1 MNMLSIKY
9 FLAIVEEGNISAA
22 ARKLFISQQT
32 LSEHVKKLEDEL
44 GTPLFKRGR
53 QISLTLAGETFATS
67 GRELIGQYDELL
79 ADMENITQK
88 RRSRITVAIP
98 TCTTP
103 ASLADIIFNYQEKY
117 PNCEVMVLK
126 RQHSDVVHNMNGVD
140 LYLSYLPL
148 SDGLENIPLIE
159 NDPYCVTFHR
169 SLAERIYGERWEQVE
184 EHLILTQ
191 DLSAIKE
198 IPFLLQRDRYLRLD
212 EDMRLIFQEYAF
224 EPIVAI
230 NSESSGLNEIF
241 CEKGLGALL
250 AAESHIS
257 RRFFRG
263 DSVPMPDLLSYPI
276 KVSSFETKLCISY
289 EKGKRL
295 HTAERYFIDE
305 AKRFY
310 SKYNEMNS

>member
-1 MNMLSIKY
+1 MNMLSIQY

-67 GRELIGQYDELL
+67 GRELIGQYEDLL

-88 RRSRITVAIP
+88 RKSKITVAIP

-103 ASLADIIFNYQEKY
+103 AALADVIHAYREKY
-117 PNCEVMVLK
+117 PNCEVAVLK
-126 RQHSDVVHNMNGVD
+126 RQHSDVEHNMNGVD

-148 SDGLENIPLIE
+148 SDGLENVTLIE
-159 NDPYCVTFHR
+159 DDPYCVTFHR
-169 SLAERIYGERWEQVE
+169 SLAERIYGDRWTEIE
-184 EHLILTQ
+184 EKLILTQ
-191 DLSAIKE
+191 DLSVIKE
-198 IPFLLQRDRYLRLD
+198 MPFLLQRDRYLRLA
-212 EDMRLIFQEYAF
+212 EDMRLIFQEYRF

-241 CEKGLGALL
+241 CQQGIGCLL
-250 AAESHIS
+250 AAESHVS
-257 RRFFRG
+257 RRFFGG
-263 DSVPMPDLLSYPI
+263 DSVSMPDLLSYPI
-276 KVSSFETKLCISY
+276 RVSSFRTKLCISY
-289 EKGKRL
+289 EKGKHL
-295 HTAERYFIDE
+295 HTAERYFIE
-305 AKRFY
+305 ECRRYYANPQR
-310 SKYNEMNS
+310 

>member
-1 MNMLSIKY
+1 MNILSIKY

-32 LSEHVKKLEDEL
+32 LSEHVKKLEEEL

-67 GRELIGQYDELL
+67 GRELIGQYDDLIS
-79 ADMENITQK
+79 DMENITQK
-88 RRSRITVAIP
+88 RRSKITVAIP

-103 ASLADIIFNYQEKY
+103 ASLADIILAYQAKY
-117 PNCEVMVLK
+117 PNCEVAILK

-148 SDGLENIPLIE
+148 SDGLENVPLIE
-159 NDPYCVTFHR
+159 HDPYCVTFHQ
-169 SLAERIYGERWEQVE
+169 SLAERTYGERWPEIEEQ
-184 EHLILTQ
+184 LILTQ
-191 DLSAIKE
+191 DLSVIRE
-198 IPFLLQRDRYLRLD
+198 MPFLLQRDRYLRLA

-224 EPIVAI
+224 EPVVAI
-230 NSESSGLNEIF
+230 NSESSGLNEIL
-241 CEKGLGALL
+241 CQQGVGCLL

-257 RRFFRG
+257 RRFFDG
-263 DSVPMPDLLSYPI
+263 DSVPMPELLSYPI
-276 KVSSFETKLCISY
+276 KVASFDTKLCISY

-295 HTAERYFIDE
+295 HTAERYFIEE
-305 AKRFY
+305 AKQFFR
-310 SKYNEMNS
+310 KPEMNQ